1 MAMWNWL
8 DWILAAV
15 VVASVIAAMMKGFV
29 RELISLASVVA
40 GLVIAALGYQRAAL
54 WFDDLTRSH
63 NVALGLGFLTLFL
76 GTLLVGALVSVLARK
91 LIQKAGLQ
99 WFDRFLGGVFG
110 LVRGVVVDC
119 ILLMVL
125 VAFAIKTEAV
135 QRSTLAPYVTTGARV
150 IALAMPADLKA
161 EFKAGFDKFKQRLVE
176 TDKKATGN

>member
-1 MAMWNWL
+1 MGTWNWL
-8 DWILAAV
+8 DWILAV
-15 VVASVIAAMMKGFV
+15 VVVGSVLAAILKGFV

-63 NVALGLGFLTLFL
+63 NVALGLGFLVLFV

-110 LVRGVVVDC
+110 LVRGVVVNC

-125 VAFAIKTEAV
+125 VAFAIKSEAV
-135 QRSTLAPYVTTGARV
+135 QKSALAPYVTTGARV

-161 EFKAGFDKFKQRLVE
+161 EFKAGFDKFRQSLVQ